1 MLRSLEGL
9 AALSWVSNVAVEKAE
24 AILIPDF
31 LPWNFGLQSLAQA
44 PGLSGGTWAR
54 LGFLQWAPWCSLES
68 PQSLG
73 PTLALALGDGHLCV
87 SEVSGF
93 FYLDWNCWADHS
105 IFMPFASSH
114 PSFHLPS
121 AFGGTFP
128 VFSSN
133 SQSEIQSLPYSPA
146 LSSLS
151 DLGLGLLFLR
161 TIQLWL
167 YRLISYL

>member
-9 AALSWVSNVAVEKAE
+9 SALSWVSDVAAKKTE

-31 LPWNFGLQSLAQA
+31 LPWNFGLQSLPQA
-44 PGLSGGTWAR
+44 PGPSG
-54 LGFLQWAPWCSLES
+54 GFLQWAPRCSLES

-73 PTLALALGDGHLCV
+73 PTLALAPGDGHLCV
-87 SEVSGF
+87 SEVSGIF
-93 FYLDWNCWADHS
+93 CLDWNCWVDHS
-105 IFMPFASSH
+105 IFMPFAFSH
-114 PSFHLPS
+114 PSFHFPS

-128 VFSSN
+128 AFSSN
-133 SQSEIQSLPYSPA
+133 PQSEIQSLPYSPA